1 MRKIIAV
8 EFMTLDGFVAGP
20 GTNMDWVTVTDEIAE
35 ALGEGQKSVD
45 TFLLGR
51 ITYQGLLTY
60 WPDKTKEEQPFLADH
75 INLKPKL
82 VFSKTLDQAP
92 WGTYNNARVVKDQM
106 LEEVQRQKQ
115 QPGRDMMIIGS
126 PSLIHSFEKVGFID
140 EYVLLIH
147 PVFVGSGIPLFKQK
161 ANLKLLETKTFRNG
175 VVRLTYQKVSKSD
188 EREPDPKD

>member
-8 EFMTLDGFVAGP
+8 EFLTLDGFVAGP
-20 GTNMDWVTVTDEIAE
+20 GTNMDWVTVTDEIKE
-35 ALGEGQKSVD
+35 ALGEGQKTVD

-60 WPDKTKEEQPFLADH
+60 WPDKMKEEEPFLADH
-75 INLKPKL
+75 INLKLKL
-82 VFSKTLDQAP
+82 VFSKTLEQAP
-92 WGTYNNARVVKDQM
+92 WGTYNNTRVVKDQI

-115 QPGRDMMIIGS
+115 QTGGDMMIIGS
-126 PSLIHSFEKVGFID
+126 PSLVHSFEQVGFID

-147 PVFVGSGIPLFKQK
+147 PIFVSNGIPLFKQK

-175 VVRLTYQKVSKSD
+175 VVRLAYQKVSES
-188 EREPDPKD
+188 